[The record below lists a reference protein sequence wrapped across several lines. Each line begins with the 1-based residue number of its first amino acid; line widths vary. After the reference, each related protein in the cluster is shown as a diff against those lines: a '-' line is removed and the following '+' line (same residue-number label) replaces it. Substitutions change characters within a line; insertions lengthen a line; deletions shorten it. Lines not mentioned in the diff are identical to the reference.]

1 VPRSTVTSRTVRPG
15 TIRTRAG
22 RRIAAGIGA
31 VLLMLPLAACTGTPG
46 PGPGPATAT
55 ASAAGAAPTAVFTFG
70 TASQPLGLDPA
81 VVSDVE
87 SYRITRQVLEGLVG
101 VDQTTG
107 APTPLLATE
116 WNTSDE
122 GRAYTFKLREK
133 VSFHD
138 GTAFDA
144 AAVCSNFDRWFN
156 FSESLRQQAPGTTFK
171 GVFKAHSDQASLSIY
186 KGCAALAPD
195 NVRIELTQPFTG
207 FLQALTLPA
216 FGISSPQALAS
227 QKADE
232 LNQTRDGQP
241 VSGYGLHP
249 VGTGP
254 FSFGSWDAGTVT
266 LSSNKDYWADKGQIG
281 TINFVTYNHSQT
293 RMQALLDGKI
303 DAYDAVTPAN
313 FDPLVKRGQQIIQRD
328 PFSVMYLGMNQ
339 EVPILQNLKVRQA
352 IEMALDKDTLI
363 RRFFI
368 DNTAQ
373 ATQFVPPKLSGFNN
387 NAPALGHNPAKA
399 KELLAEAGYQGEE
412 LKFYYPLNVTR
423 PYLPTPEKVYAE
435 ISKQLTAVGLN
446 IKPVPVEWSE
456 GYLQQVTSPGDH
468 ALHLLGWNG
477 SYSDPDNFVGPLF
490 GENTGEFGYQDPQV
504 FSKIAR
510 ARGLPE
516 GKERTEQYQTINA
529 QIAATVPAVP
539 IAFPISALA
548 LSDRVLKYPASPVLN
563 EVFTKVELKP

>member
-1 VPRSTVTSRTVRPG
+1 MPSSPVASS
-15 TIRTRAG
+15 AW
-22 RRIAAGIGA
+22 RRLSAGIGA
-31 VLLMLPLAACTGTPG
+31 LLLLLPLASCTGSPS
-46 PGPGPATAT
+46 PGPAPSTSATPT
-55 ASAAGAAPTAVFTFG
+55 ASAEPTAVFTFG

-81 VVSDVE
+81 LVSDVE
-87 SYRITRQVLEGLVG
+87 SYRITRQILEGLVG

-107 APTPLLATE
+107 QPTPLLATE
-116 WNTSDE
+116 WQASDD
-122 GRAYTFKLREK
+122 GRNYTFKLRDK
-133 VSFHD
+133 VTFQD
-138 GTAFDA
+138 GSAFDA
-144 AAVCSNFDRWFN
+144 ASVCTNFNRWFN
-156 FSESLRQQAPGTTFK
+156 FPEALRQQAPGTSFK
-171 GVFKAHSDQASLSIY
+171 GVFKAHADQAALSIY
-186 KGCAALAPD
+186 KGCTALAPD

-216 FGISSPQALAS
+216 FAISSPQALAA
-227 QKADE
+227 QGADV
-232 LNQTRDGQP
+232 LNQDRNGQA
-241 VSGYGLHP
+241 VSAYALHP

-254 FSFGSWDAGTVT
+254 YVFGSWDGGNVT
-266 LSSNKDYWADKGQIG
+266 LSSNKNYWGDKGQIG
-281 TINFVTYNHSQT
+281 TIHFVTYEHPQT

-303 DAYDAVTPAN
+303 DGYDAVTVGN
-313 FDPLVKRGQQIIQRD
+313 FDQLVKRGEQIIQRD

-339 EVPILQNLKVRQA
+339 DIPILQNLKVRQA

-373 ATQFVPPKLSGFNN
+373 ATQFVPAKLSGFNN
-387 NAPALGHNPAKA
+387 NAPSLGHNPDKAKA
-399 KELLAEAGYQGEE
+399 LLAEAGYKGEE

-435 ISKQLTAVGLN
+435 ISRELTAVGFN
-446 IKPVPVEWSE
+446 IKPVPVDWSD
-456 GYLQQVTSPGDH
+456 GYLQKVTSPGDH

-477 SYSDPDNFVGPLF
+477 SYADPDNFVGPLF
-490 GENTGEFGYQDPQV
+490 GEKTGEFGYQDPQV

-510 ARGLPE
+510 ARGLPD

-563 EVFTKVELKP
+563 EVFTKVQLKP

>member
-1 VPRSTVTSRTVRPG
+1 VPSSPVASS
-15 TIRTRAG
+15 AW

-31 VLLMLPLAACTGTPG
+31 VLLLLPLASCTGAPA
-46 PGPGPATAT
+46 PGPAPSTTAATTT
-55 ASAAGAAPTAVFTFG
+55 ASADPTEVFTFG

-81 VVSDVE
+81 LVSDVE

-107 APTPLLATE
+107 QPTPLLATE
-116 WNTSDE
+116 WQAADD
-122 GRAYTFKLREK
+122 GRTYTFKLRDR
-133 VSFHD
+133 VTFHD
-138 GTAFDA
+138 GSPFDA
-144 AAVCSNFDRWFN
+144 ASVCSNFNRWFN
-156 FSESLRQQAPGTTFK
+156 FPESLRQQATGTSFK
-171 GVFKAHSDQASLSIY
+171 GVFKAHADQAALSIY
-186 KGCAALAPD
+186 KGCTALAQD
-195 NVRIELTQPFTG
+195 NVQIELTQPFTG

-216 FGISSPQALAS
+216 FAISSPQALTA
-227 QKADE
+227 QGADV
-232 LNQTRDGQP
+232 LNQSRDGQA
-241 VSGYGLHP
+241 VSAYALHP

-254 FSFGSWDAGTVT
+254 YVFSSWNDGDVT
-266 LSSNKDYWADKGQIG
+266 LSSNKNYWADKGQIG
-281 TINFVTYNHSQT
+281 TIHFVTYDHPQT

-303 DAYDAVTPAN
+303 DGYDTVTVGN
-313 FDPLVKRGQQIIQRD
+313 FDQLVKRGQQIIQRD

-387 NAPALGHNPAKA
+387 NAPSLGHNPAKA

-435 ISKQLTAVGLN
+435 ISRQLIAVGLN
-446 IKPVPVEWSE
+446 VKPVPVDWSE
-456 GYLQQVTSPGDH
+456 GYLQKVTSPGDH

-477 SYSDPDNFVGPLF
+477 SYADPDNFVGPLF
-490 GENTGEFGYQDPQV
+490 GEKTGEFGYQDPQV

-516 GKERTEQYQTINA
+516 GKDRTEQYQTINA

-548 LSDRVLKYPASPVLN
+548 LSDRVLRYPASPVLN

>member
-1 VPRSTVTSRTVRPG
+1 MPSSPVASS
-15 TIRTRAG
+15 AW
-22 RRIAAGIGA
+22 RRISAGIGA
-31 VLLMLPLAACTGTPG
+31 VLLLLPLASCTGAPTPG
-46 PGPGPATAT
+46 PAPTAVATT
-55 ASAAGAAPTAVFTFG
+55 TAGADPTAVFTFG

-81 VVSDVE
+81 LVSDVE

-107 APTPLLATE
+107 QPTPLLATE
-116 WNTSDE
+116 WQAADD
-122 GRAYTFKLREK
+122 GRAYTFKLRDQ
-133 VSFHD
+133 VTFHD
-138 GTAFDA
+138 GSPFDA
-144 AAVCSNFDRWFN
+144 ASVCSNFNRWFN
-156 FSESLRQQAPGTTFK
+156 FPEALRQQATGTSFN
-171 GVFKAHSDQASLSIY
+171 GVFKAHADQAALSIY
-186 KGCAALAPD
+186 KGCTALAQD

-216 FGISSPQALAS
+216 FAISSPQALTAQS
-227 QKADE
+227 ADV
-232 LNQTRDGQP
+232 LNQSRDGQA
-241 VSGYGLHP
+241 VSAYGLHP

-254 FSFGSWDAGTVT
+254 YVFSSWNDGDVT

-281 TINFVTYNHSQT
+281 TIHFVTYDHPQT

-303 DAYDAVTPAN
+303 DGYDTVTVGN
-313 FDPLVKRGQQIIQRD
+313 FDQLVKRGQQIIQRD

-387 NAPALGHNPAKA
+387 NAPSLGHNPDEAKA
-399 KELLAEAGYQGEE
+399 LLAEAGYQGEE

-435 ISKQLTAVGLN
+435 ISRQLIAVGLN
-446 IKPVPVEWSE
+446 VKPVPVDWSE
-456 GYLQQVTSPGDH
+456 GYLQKVTSPGDH

-477 SYSDPDNFVGPLF
+477 SYADPDNFVGPLF
-490 GENTGEFGYQDPQV
+490 GEKSGEFGYQDPQV

-510 ARGLPE
+510 ARSLPDGE
-516 GKERTEQYQTINA
+516 ERTEQYQTINA

-548 LSDRVLKYPASPVLN
+548 LSDRVLRYPASPVLN

>member
-1 VPRSTVTSRTVRPG
+1 VPSSTL
-15 TIRTRAG
+15 

-31 VLLMLPLAACTGTPG
+31 LFLLLPLSSCTGAPSPVPG
-46 PGPGPATAT
+46 TAT
-55 ASAAGAAPTAVFTFG
+55 AAASSTAAAPSAVFTFG

-81 VVSDVE
+81 LVSDVE

-107 APTPLLATE
+107 QPTPLLATE
-116 WNTSDE
+116 WNQDDE

-133 VSFHD
+133 VAFQD
-138 GTAFDA
+138 GAPFDA

-156 FSESLRQQAPGTTFK
+156 FPEALRQQAPGTTFK
-171 GVFKAHSDQASLSIY
+171 SVFKAHAEQASLSIY
-186 KGCAALAPD
+186 KGCTALAPD

-216 FGISSPQALAS
+216 FAISSPQALAARN
-227 QKADE
+227 ADV
-232 LNQTRDGQP
+232 LNQNRDGQP
-241 VSGYGLHP
+241 VSAYALHP

-254 FSFGSWDAGTVT
+254 YEFSSWDQGSVT
-266 LSSNKDYWADKGQIG
+266 LSSNTDYWGEKGQIQ
-281 TINFVTYNHSQT
+281 TINFVTYDHPQT

-303 DAYDAVTPAN
+303 DGYDTVTAGN
-313 FDPLVKRGQQIIQRD
+313 FDQLVKRGKQIIQRD

-373 ATQFVPPKLSGFNN
+373 ASQFVPAKLSGFNN
-387 NAPALGHNPAKA
+387 NAPSLGHNPAKA

-412 LKFYYPLNVTR
+412 LKFYYPLNVSR
-423 PYLPTPEKVYAE
+423 PYLPTPEKIYAE
-435 ISKQLTAVGLN
+435 ISRELTAVGLN
-446 IKPVPVEWSE
+446 IKPVPVDWSD
-456 GYLQQVTSPGDH
+456 GYLQKVTSPGDH
-468 ALHLLGWNG
+468 GLHLLGWNG
-477 SYSDPDNFVGPLF
+477 SYADPDNFVGPLF

-516 GKERTEQYQTINA
+516 GRERTEQYQTINA

-563 EVFTKVELKP
+563 EVFTNVELKP